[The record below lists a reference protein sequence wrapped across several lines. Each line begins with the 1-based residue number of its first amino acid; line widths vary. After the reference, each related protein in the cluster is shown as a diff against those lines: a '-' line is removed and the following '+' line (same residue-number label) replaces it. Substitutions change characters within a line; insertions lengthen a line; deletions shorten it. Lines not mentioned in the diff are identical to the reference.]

1 MGHASILRKKK
12 KKSPKTTQL
21 WKTNAVIE
29 IFISVEHDYVSV
41 YIHKWKLKVCIIYEN
56 YATEK
61 LFFFK
66 KSYIFEVRVSNFEYM
81 TQYDIKIQ

>member
-1 MGHASILRKKK
+1 MGVLVRSILMVKMGHASILRKKK

-41 YIHKWKLKVCIIYEN
+41 YIHK
-56 YATEK
+56 
-61 LFFFK
+61 
-66 KSYIFEVRVSNFEYM
+66 
-81 TQYDIKIQ
+81 